1 MIAHTGPVSDACRK
15 SSGTK
20 PLLPQQAL
28 LLAIIERDHES
39 ATAAVS
45 AGAAPMAL
53 MRAAIEARQGY
64 VDFLLRYVNANC
76 KEYVVAITAYLEAW
90 SKYPGELAALN
101 DWIAAH

>member
-1 MIAHTGPVSDACRK
+1 
-15 SSGTK
+15 
-20 PLLPQQAL
+20 
-28 LLAIIERDHES
+28 
-39 ATAAVS
+39 
-45 AGAAPMAL
+45 MAL